1 MEQNRKILECT
12 GVTKVFKSGLRSRV
26 RALDNVNLSVNNG
39 EIFGLLGPN
48 GAGKTTLVK
57 ILLGLVFPDSGSL
70 SMFDTDVKDFRIRSK
85 VGYLPENPGF
95 PPYLNGRQ
103 VMELFGSLAAVDHG
117 LQAKKINDLLEMM
130 HMDKHAGR
138 KVTTYSKGMTQRLGL
153 AQTLIHDPDIIFL
166 DEPTDGVDPI
176 GRRDIREVLKSLK
189 NSGKTIFLNSHLLS
203 EVEMICDSVAIMD
216 KGRIVSSGNL
226 DDLNSDSNHYSIVCP
241 NIKTEHL
248 EALKKAKVTCTLE
261 NGVLDVVVD
270 SVEQLNRVI
279 DTIRGAGLLI
289 DSVIPVKQSLESYF
303 IDLIRDIREEG
314 GSA

>member
-12 GVTKVFKSGLRSRV
+12 GVTKEFKTGLRGRV
-26 RALDNVNLSVNNG
+26 RALDNVNLSVNSG

-57 ILLGLVFPDSGSL
+57 ILLGLVSPDSGSL

-103 VMELFGSLAAVDHG
+103 VMELFGSLAGVDSEIRI
-117 LQAKKINDLLEMM
+117 KKTDELLKMLN
-130 HMDKHAGR
+130 MDKHAGR

-176 GRRDIREVLKSLK
+176 GRRDIREVLISLK

-226 DDLNSDSNHYSIVCP
+226 DDLNSNSNHYRISCP
-241 NIKTEHL
+241 DMNLGHLENLETEH
-248 EALKKAKVTCTLE
+248 VTCTLQD
-261 NGVLDVVVD
+261 GILDVSVD
-270 SVEQLNRVI
+270 SVQQLNRVI
-279 DTIRGAGLLI
+279 DMIRGAGLLI

-314 GSA
+314 DSA

>member
-12 GVTKVFKSGLRSRV
+12 GVTKEFKTGLRGRV
-26 RALDNVNLSVNNG
+26 RALDNVNLSVNSG

-57 ILLGLVFPDSGSL
+57 ILLGLVSPDSGSL
-70 SMFDTDVKDFRIRSK
+70 SMFDTDVKDFRIRSR

-103 VMELFGSLAAVDHG
+103 VMELFGSLAGVDSEIRI
-117 LQAKKINDLLEMM
+117 KKTDELLKMLN
-130 HMDKHAGR
+130 MDKHAGR

-176 GRRDIREVLKSLK
+176 GRRDIREVLISLK

-226 DDLNSDSNHYSIVCP
+226 DDLNSNSNHYRISCP
-241 NIKTEHL
+241 DMNAGHLENLETEH
-248 EALKKAKVTCTLE
+248 VTCTLQD
-261 NGVLDVVVD
+261 GILDVSVD
-270 SVEQLNRVI
+270 SVQQLNRVI
-279 DTIRGAGLLI
+279 DMIRGAGLLI

-314 GSA
+314 DSA

>member
-12 GVTKVFKSGLRSRV
+12 GVTKEFKTGLRGRV
-26 RALDNVNLSVNNG
+26 RALDNVNLSVNSG

-57 ILLGLVFPDSGSL
+57 ILLGLVSPDSGSL

-103 VMELFGSLAAVDHG
+103 VMELFGSLAGVDPEIRI
-117 LQAKKINDLLEMM
+117 KKTDELLNMLN
-130 HMDKHAGR
+130 MDKHAGR

-176 GRRDIREVLKSLK
+176 GRRDIREVLISLK

-203 EVEMICDSVAIMD
+203 EVEMICESVAIMD

-226 DDLNSDSNHYSIVCP
+226 DDLNSDSNHYRISCP
-241 NIKTEHL
+241 DMNMGHL
-248 EALKKAKVTCTLE
+248 ENLEPEHVTCTLQD
-261 NGVLDVVVD
+261 GILDVSVD
-270 SVEQLNRVI
+270 SVQQLNRVI
-279 DTIRGAGLLI
+279 DMIRGAGLLI
-289 DSVIPVKQSLESYF
+289 NSVIPVKQSLESYF